1 MAILAT
7 LVWFIPVEKDAV
19 QDDDDDDVV
28 DDDDDATPPA
38 VNARLDTTAIAALPF
53 GPLFLVILQ
62 MV

>member
-7 LVWFIPVEKDAV
+7 LVWFIPEEKDAV
-19 QDDDDDDVV
+19 QDDDDDVV

-38 VNARLDTTAIAALPF
+38 INARLDTTAIAALPF

>member
-1 MAILAT
+1 M
-7 LVWFIPVEKDAV
+7 

-38 VNARLDTTAIAALPF
+38 INARLDTTAIAALPF